1 MTNAQS
7 PETTSTPTFKD
18 YPEGT
23 DLAWDTD
30 EGLLVMALVDAENL
44 HKAGDMQN
52 CYKALEFV
60 RSFSARLAPDMV
72 EWCQKLA
79 RQLVKES
86 NEEIDRFVKL
96 CETDIKAAEK
106 EIEELDEQAR
116 ARMQL
121 RGGVEEAE
129 VEIAPISGRVGK
141 ALMGSLLKPLD
152 VLDADAHRKF
162 KNL

>member
-7 PETTSTPTFKD
+7 PETTSTP
-18 YPEGT
+18 
-23 DLAWDTD
+23 AWVTTD
-30 EGLLVMALVDAENL
+30 EGVLTIALVDAENL
-44 HKAGDMQN
+44 HKAGDMRN
-52 CYKALEFV
+52 YCKARDFISEF
-60 RSFSARLAPDMV
+60 SDRLAPGIV
-72 EWCQKLA
+72 ANCREAAKL
-79 RQLVKES
+79 LVKES
-86 NEEIDRFVKL
+86 NKEVDRFVKL

-106 EIEELDEQAR
+106 EIEALDEQAR

-141 ALMGSLLKPLD
+141 ALMGSLLKPLG
-152 VLDADAHRKF
+152 VLHADAHRKF